1 MKHWRMRTTLMV
13 SLLAAS
19 LGLTATCLLII
30 RLSVQQE
37 IRKGL
42 DADLDHSLGTFR
54 NISHQRNA
62 MLAREAALLADL
74 PSLKALMVT
83 EDAQTI
89 QDGSQEFWRVSGSD
103 IFALASQTGK
113 VLTFSNRG
121 PALDSALVT
130 RGLRTCMIE
139 SQDLCTIA
147 FGPSLYVVS
156 IQPLFFGP
164 PANDSQLGYVIIGY
178 AIDDQVARQ
187 VSEAAAAEVAF
198 MVDGNVSAATLPGAL
213 LADLRSQQP
222 VLDAMSGT
230 PHKVTLDGEVYMVAA
245 IALPAMG
252 QGRVQ
257 LVVLKS
263 YDRASEYLRRV
274 NRWIVALGVAALLI
288 GLLLAT
294 AISRTITRPLEALA
308 AGARALGQGDFSY
321 RLSTDG
327 ALEVRELAQAFDRMR
342 EELKSTHEKLIESDR
357 LATIGRM
364 ASSVSHDLRHHLSA
378 IYANA
383 EFMSLTKT
391 SNAERLELL
400 VEVREAVQ
408 GMTDLIESLLLF
420 SQTGQTLHLV
430 YESVGQL
437 VERTIH
443 SVRQHPECRAVEII
457 GQNLASVDAWVD
469 GKKLGRAVYNLLLN
483 ACQAAKAGH
492 GPPVVVVTLSE
503 SDENIRISIRDT
515 GPGVDSTIRQ
525 TLFQPFVS
533 AGKENGVG
541 LGLTL
546 AQLVAQ
552 EHGGEV
558 KLEESGPGRTVF
570 CILLSKQA
578 LKEFCHGQAEAATI
592 NNTKEQIGTAG
603 HTETEPRLEQL

>member
-30 RLSVQQE
+30 RISVQQE

-54 NISHQRNA
+54 NISHQRNQ
-62 MLAREAALLADL
+62 MLSREAALLADL

-83 EDAQTI
+83 QDANTI
-89 QDGSQEFWRVSGSD
+89 QDGSLEFWRISGSD
-103 IFALASQTGK
+103 IFALAGQSGK
-113 VLTFSNRG
+113 LLSFSNRG
-121 PALDSALVT
+121 PALDNVLVT
-130 RGLRTCMIE
+130 QGLRTCMTE
-139 SQDLCTIA
+139 ADDPCMVA

-164 PANDSQLGYVIIGY
+164 PANDSQLGYVMIGY

-198 MVDGNVSAATLPGAL
+198 MVDGNISATTLPVAR
-213 LADLRSQQP
+213 LADLRSQWQA
-222 VLDAMSGT
+222 LDLVSGA
-230 PHKVTLDGEVYMVAA
+230 PLRIQLDREAYMVAA
-245 IALPAMG
+245 TGLPVAG
-252 QGRVQ
+252 QGKVR

-274 NRWIVALGVAALLI
+274 NRWVVALGVSALLI

-308 AGARALGQGDFSY
+308 AGARALGQGDFDY

-383 EFMSLTKT
+383 EFMSLAKT
-391 SNAERLELL
+391 GNDERLELL
-400 VEVREAVQ
+400 VEVREGVQ

-430 YESVGQL
+430 CESISQL
-437 VERTIH
+437 IERTIH
-443 SVRQHPECRAVEII
+443 SVRQHPECRAVEIVF
-457 GQNLASVDAWVD
+457 QNMGSADAWVD

-483 ACQAAKAGH
+483 ACQAAKSGK
-492 GPPVVVVTLSE
+492 GPPTVVVTLSE
-503 SDENIRISIRDT
+503 NEENIRIGIQDS
-515 GPGVDSTIRQ
+515 GPGVHSAIRQ

-558 KLEESGPGRTVF
+558 RLEESSPGRTVF
-570 CILLSKQA
+570 SILLHKKAIQT
-578 LKEFCHGQAEAATI
+578 FCRGQSEPVYDSTI
-592 NNTKEQIGTAG
+592 L
-603 HTETEPRLEQL
+603 RSR